1 MNGLIVKQAGRPQQV
16 ISSYIRMILSYRYGM
31 DIMIA
36 ADVVD
41 ASALL
46 REKHQDIRAVFIVQ
60 SQAIPSRT
68 TIPALGNQGQHPLF
82 MLLPRRLADDHN
94 NQYGG
99 SRNVFILPWE
109 GAFGKGETSLKMAI
123 ERAFAQ
129 NRIEPLLGDTSLDVP
144 YQVLQQKVEK
154 QVANLDT
161 LPTLP
166 DIVLQI
172 LQKVND
178 PETTIQ
184 DLEELLSSD
193 PAIVWKLLDVMK
205 SPVFS
210 AGRRKAEWTLKDVI
224 VRLGIKKVGAIAQ
237 QIKLMNSF
245 VQPEDSSFDLRRFW
259 EHSVATAMIT
269 ENLYTQGK
277 IELTDKVEFNEY
289 WIGALLHDVGKLV
302 LGFAFPH
309 QYDAVMENMKPDE
322 DFGRDFRE
330 AEAQLGHTGL
340 REEIGRLMMLKVDA
354 GPRIVEAV
362 GDHHTGGE
370 SAGGRAGLIHVS
382 NNLCKDLGLGYLL
395 EEEGVYNEGVLEQL
409 NIS

>member
-1 MNGLIVKQAGRPQQV
+1 LNGLIVKQAGRPQQV

-161 LPTLP
+161 LP

-172 LQKVND
+172 L
-178 PETTIQ
+178 
-184 DLEELLSSD
+184 
-193 PAIVWKLLDVMK
+193 
-205 SPVFS
+205 
-210 AGRRKAEWTLKDVI
+210 
-224 VRLGIKKVGAIAQ
+224 
-237 QIKLMNSF
+237 
-245 VQPEDSSFDLRRFW
+245 
-259 EHSVATAMIT
+259 
-269 ENLYTQGK
+269 
-277 IELTDKVEFNEY
+277 
-289 WIGALLHDVGKLV
+289 
-302 LGFAFPH
+302 
-309 QYDAVMENMKPDE
+309 
-322 DFGRDFRE
+322 
-330 AEAQLGHTGL
+330 
-340 REEIGRLMMLKVDA
+340 
-354 GPRIVEAV
+354 
-362 GDHHTGGE
+362 
-370 SAGGRAGLIHVS
+370 
-382 NNLCKDLGLGYLL
+382 
-395 EEEGVYNEGVLEQL
+395 
-409 NIS
+409 